1 MQTQPQESADAKRS
15 LGLEADV
22 TGKLVEIA
30 EPLFVLTIF
39 FNIKYQTLCRIRSQ
53 HSGRCWRGV
62 ARTCAKF
69 PASAAIFS
77 GDSYG

>member
-1 MQTQPQESADAKRS
+1 VQTQPQESANAKRS

-30 EPLFVLTIF
+30 EPLFVFHI
-39 FNIKYQTLCRIRSQ
+39 FNIKYTDIMPNPFATLWTMLAR
-53 HSGRCWRGV
+53 V

-69 PASAAIFS
+69 PASAGIFS
-77 GDSYG
+77 GDFYG